1 MNMNQVKIE
10 CWPLSK
16 HEVEHTMPGD
26 AEIGAVELPNS
37 FERLQGTLGS
47 QIFELRISR
56 LVQPV

>member
-26 AEIGAVELPNS
+26 AEIGGVELPNS